1 MVVLR
6 SIYIIAH
13 IIKQN
18 HLSLSLGL
26 IFVLIIFLVRGCFST
41 NNHLYDVAILFYS

>member
-1 MVVLR
+1 MVLLR
-6 SIYIIAH
+6 WVYIIAH

-18 HLSLSLGL
+18 HLSLSWIDICLD
-26 IFVLIIFLVRGCFST
+26 LVRGCFST